1 MIKLLTRYLLLL
13 AIIISVNGCTTY
25 FDSGKVSEGIV
36 EFEVSYPELDPSS
49 VLADLLPTKM
59 VMKFKDDKF
68 ATDLS
73 AGFGM
78 FKMSI
83 VNDGDEKEFSQL
95 VKLINEK
102 FIVSYD
108 EAGGLN
114 SLGNL
119 PIARIE
125 ETGKTKMIAEF
136 ECKEAMVHLEG
147 DSSLPFTIYYTDEIK
162 LANSNWFNI
171 FSEIDGVLLE
181 YQIERYNLCTRF
193 KATKV
198 IQQEIEDEVFDISE
212 EYESITEEE
221 MNSKMEEIFN
231 NFSE

>member
-1 MIKLLTRYLLLL
+1 MIKLPVRSLFIL
-13 AIIISVNGCTTY
+13 AVVIFINGCTTY

-36 EFEVSYPELDPSS
+36 EFDVSYPELDPSS

-68 ATDLS
+68 VTDLS

-108 EAGGLN
+108 EVAAN
-114 SLGNL
+114 KSLEKL
-119 PIARIE
+119 QVARIE
-125 ETGKTKMIAEF
+125 ETGKTKMIADF
-136 ECKEAMVHLEG
+136 KCKEAMVHLEG
-147 DSSLPFTIYYTDEIK
+147 DSSEPFTIYYTDEIK

-171 FSEIDGVLLE
+171 FSAIDGVLLE

-198 IQQEIEDEVFDISE
+198 IQQEIEDEAFDISE
-212 EYESITEEE
+212 EYESITEDE
-221 MNSKMEEIFN
+221 MNFKMEEIFN